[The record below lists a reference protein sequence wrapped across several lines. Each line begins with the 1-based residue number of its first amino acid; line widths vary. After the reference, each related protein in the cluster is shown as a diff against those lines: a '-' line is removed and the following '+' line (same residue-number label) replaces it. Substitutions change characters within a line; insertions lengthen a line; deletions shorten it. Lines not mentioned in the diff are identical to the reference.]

1 MKVTLELEEG
11 EEGCFEKASFLVS
24 VEQVNLFSLVVG
36 KVNQFLYPFVTETP
50 TESLKAAF
58 LEMLEGSDQ
67 DMLVEAME
75 LPKWE
80 TSDIVKFKELLD
92 KELSSRST

>member
-1 MKVTLELEEG
+1 MKVKLELEDG
-11 EEGCFEKASFLVS
+11 EEGCFEKASFSVS
-24 VEQVNLFSLVVG
+24 VEQVNLFSVVVEN
-36 KVNQFLYPFVTETP
+36 VNQFLYPFVKGSP
-50 TESLKAAF
+50 SLKAAF
-58 LEMLEGSDQ
+58 REMMEGLDQ

-80 TSDIVKFKELLD
+80 TSDLVEFRELLE